1 MSDFML
7 EKTMVK
13 TTIAVSYDGKITFK
27 CEPNDK
33 IEVNCGGRK
42 KEMTRTEAVKYFWN
56 EIAMGDNLEVEQG
69 AYGLFDTLAGN
80 KYIETEF

>member
-1 MSDFML
+1 M
-7 EKTMVK
+7 EKPTIK
-13 TTIAVSYDGKITFK
+13 TTIEVKDGKIIFK
-27 CEPNDK
+27 SDPNPEIVIK
-33 IEVNCGGRK
+33 CGNVTK
-42 KEMTRTEAVKYFWN
+42 KMKRTEAIKFFWN